1 MAFFD
6 ELKKQVSGVAQNAQ
20 KAAEIAR
27 IQRLVNLKQD
37 EFDALF
43 AEIGQLY
50 YGCVKRGEQPGEEM
64 ESRCA
69 RVDSIAAEI
78 EGLKLKLDDLKQ
90 IRRCSKCGSIQ
101 NNESRFCAACGNKLE
116 ERVIHEDAPAEAP
129 AAEASAAETE
139 VDDFKNAVREELKKE
154 FGTDESG
161 KGVFI
166 SWPETEQSD
175 AAETETTS
183 EE

>member
-6 ELKKQVSGVAQNAQ
+6 ELKKQVSGVAQSAQ

-50 YGCVKRGEQPGEEM
+50 YGCFKRGEQPGEEM

-69 RVDSIAAEI
+69 RVDAVAAEI

-90 IRRCSKCGSIQ
+90 IRRCTKCGSVQ

-116 ERVIHEDAPAEAP
+116 DRPASEETAAPAP
-129 AAEASAAETE
+129 AAEES
-139 VDDFKNAVREELKKE
+139 DDFKDAVREELKKE
-154 FGTDESG
+154 FGSEEGG
-161 KGVFI
+161 KSVFI
-166 SWPETEQSD
+166 SWPETEEAGTDSKP
-175 AAETETTS
+175 